1 MGYIVLAFGFSFET
15 GGRNAFIDELYVAP
29 EHRGKGIARRALE
42 FIERAGQEAGVKAL
56 HLEVSRDNYKALGL
70 YDRASYVNHDRYLMT
85 KQLNRSALG
94 DSD

>member
-1 MGYIVLAFGFSFET
+1 LGYIVLAFGFSFET

-29 EHRGKGIARRALE
+29 EHRGKGITRRALE
-42 FIERAGQEAGVKAL
+42 FIERAAQGVKAL

-70 YDRASYVNHDRYLMT
+70 CDRAGYVNHDRYLMT